1 MNAATSLELAVAVVA
16 NICCSM
22 CSRTGNA
29 CALSERGGLVNLWV
43 HTYAPHICCSMC
55 SRSGNA
61 CTMPGGRFDTL
72 SAHKST
78 EGLGMPANSQ
88 EGRFRVLRFRDF
100 ATLQVPTSS
109 APIHLL
115 SAPYKAPTHP
125 SQLPSHPP
133 PAHSPSLM
141 PRVPLPASP
150 PLLPLTCAT
159 TGTSGLRS
167 SSSRNSYLRARMR
180 SA

>member
-43 HTYAPHICCSMC
+43 HTYAPHICCRMC

-61 CTMPGGRFDTL
+61 CTMSGGRFDTL

-109 APIHLL
+109 APIHSLFD
-115 SAPYKAPTHP
+115 APCPPAC
-125 SQLPSHPP
+125 LPP
-133 PAHSPSLM
+133 PPPPHLRHHRHQRAALLLVTELVFAGENAQ
-141 PRVPLPASP
+141 RVEPTVNTAV
-150 PLLPLTCAT
+150 LLWMYM
-159 TGTSGLRS
+159 GKGEG
-167 SSSRNSYLRARMR
+167 
-180 SA
+180 